1 MSEAELIFT
10 ALAELS
16 TCQIDE
22 TIERGDKMSISNT
35 SKRTVSPAH
44 PGEML
49 REDFMPDYGLTVTAL
64 AAALGVSWQTAN
76 ELLQCRRAVSP
87 VMTLRLSRLFGNSSA
102 FWLNAQ
108 NAFDLWP
115 AERRD
120 RNVLDNVQM
129 LKAA

>member
-1 MSEAELIFT
+1 MSVP
-10 ALAELS
+10 
-16 TCQIDE
+16 
-22 TIERGDKMSISNT
+22 NT
-35 SKRTVSPAH
+35 HKRTVSPTH

-64 AAALGVSWQTAN
+64 AAALGVSRQTAN

-87 VMTLRLSRLFGNSSA
+87 VMALRLSRLFGNSSA

-108 NAFDLWP
+108 NAFDLWH
-115 AERRD
+115 AERRY
-120 RNVLDNVQM
+120 RKVLENVQM